1 MKIVL
6 NLKIKF
12 GFKKSCQN
20 FNYGFSYHWATLY
33 NIAKLSLN
41 FNSIFG

>member
-33 NIAKLSLN
+33 NMLK
-41 FNSIFG
+41 IFSR